1 MKKYRCKICGYIY
14 DDEKEKVKFADLPE
28 DWTCPLC
35 GAPKSMFEE
44 VVEEEKNSPE
54 EVVVSSKEE
63 NDDDLRV
70 LSNYEKAFICSN
82 LAKACEKEYKEEEKE
97 LFLQLTDQFL
107 KVEKKVDGT
116 FTDLVNAV
124 HEEISLLEEAD
135 RVADKAGDRGAK
147 RVITWASKTANVMK
161 MILEKYEKKGI
172 DYILNSKIWVCD
184 ICGFVFIGDV
194 PPKVCPICKVPGFK
208 ILEVV

>member
-1 MKKYRCKICGYIY
+1 M
-14 DDEKEKVKFADLPE
+14 
-28 DWTCPLC
+28 
-35 GAPKSMFEE
+35 
-44 VVEEEKNSPE
+44 
-54 EVVVSSKEE
+54 
-63 NDDDLRV
+63 
-70 LSNYEKAFICSN
+70 
-82 LAKACEKEYKEEEKE
+82 
-97 LFLQLTDQFL
+97 
-107 KVEKKVDGT
+107 KVEKKVNGT
-116 FTDLVNAV
+116 FTDLVHAV

-161 MILEKYEKKGI
+161 MILETYEKKGI